1 MDELENSSLILID
14 LQRGFLDPKWGT
26 RNNSLLEVNVATLL
40 SLFRECRVPV
50 IHVRHDSMEP
60 ASPLR
65 SGSAGFD
72 FINEAIPITGEEIF
86 TKRQH
91 GAFVGT
97 RLEQHLKWKKISRP
111 IFVGMTTDHCVST
124 SVRMAHDLGFQPV
137 VVSDATATFG
147 RTTHYGNKAGAEL
160 VHELALASLSG
171 EFGDVVT
178 VAQLKSR
185 MVNQFK
191 LTKDRNATVA
201 LKNLS

>member
-1 MDELENSSLILID
+1 MEESSKSCLILVD
-14 LQRGFLDPKWGT
+14 LQKGFRDPKWGE
-26 RNNSLLEVNVATLL
+26 RNNFLLEKNVVSLLT
-40 SLFRECRVPV
+40 LFRSFRLPV
-50 IHVRHDSMEP
+50 IHVRHDSLEP
-60 ASPLR
+60 GSPLR
-65 SGSAGFD
+65 SGCGGFE
-72 FINEAIPITGEEIF
+72 FIEEAAPRTGEEVF

-97 RLEQHLKWKKISRP
+97 PLEQHLRWKKISRP

-137 VVSDATATFG
+137 VVGDATATFG
-147 RTTHYGNKAGAEL
+147 RTTPYGNKAGAEL

-178 VAQLKSR
+178 VAQLKSK
-185 MVNQFK
+185 MVNQFR